1 MTSQPWIPCHC
12 AGRKTWRRSFNG
24 AMTSQPWIQASRSP
38 LCRLRHSFNGAM
50 TSQPWIRRAQAASG
64 VRGNYGF
71 NGAMTSQ
78 PWIRPPRRGC
88 SEPIIALQWSHDLSA
103 MDTCCSQCHDNLS
116 ARMLQWSHDLS
127 AMDTRPKRLTVG
139 CTTSLQWSHDLSA
152 MDTQSIAVIVEG
164 SQSASM
170 EP

>member
-1 MTSQPWIPCHC
+1 MRITLPSHQSSFNGAMTSQPWIP
-12 AGRKTWRRSFNG
+12 GRPSMVLLGSPLLQWSHDLSAMDTMPLRRPEDVATRSFNGAMTSQPWIQYRQSQCPLPSGGFNG

-78 PWIRPPRRGC
+78 PWIRPPRRDVR
-88 SEPIIALQWSHDLSA
+88 SRS
-103 MDTCCSQCHDNLS
+103 
-116 ARMLQWSHDLS
+116 
-127 AMDTRPKRLTVG
+127 
-139 CTTSLQWSHDLSA
+139 
-152 MDTQSIAVIVEG
+152 
-164 SQSASM
+164 
-170 EP
+170 